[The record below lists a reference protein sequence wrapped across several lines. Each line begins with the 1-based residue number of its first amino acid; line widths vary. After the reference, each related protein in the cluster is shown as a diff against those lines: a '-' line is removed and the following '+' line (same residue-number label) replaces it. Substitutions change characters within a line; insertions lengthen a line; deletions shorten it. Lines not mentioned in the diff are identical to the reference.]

1 MVGRKLLL
9 TSIGILV
16 CGALALLPA
25 AAGGAIVASA
35 NGGYQWTIEEDD
47 VFGVKVVNRSLT
59 VNARRHEDG
68 SVAGVFQYH
77 QLFLENFFHVT
88 LSVTCFEVYDGN
100 RAKVG
105 GVIEVSN
112 DPRLPPGAF
121 GWFQAID
128 NGQGAGADPDQ
139 STLVGFGSEEENE
152 SFCNSPAGPNF
163 GPWDVTGNLQ
173 VSG

>member
-1 MVGRKLLL
+1 MLAMKPVLA
-9 TSIGILV
+9 SIVILG
-16 CGALALLPA
+16 CGALSLLPA
-25 AAGGAIVASA
+25 AADGPIMATA
-35 NGGYQWTIEEDD
+35 NGGYQWTIAADD
-47 VFGVKVVNRSLT
+47 VFGVEVVNRSLT
-59 VNARRHEDG
+59 VNARQHADG

-77 QLFLENFFHVT
+77 QLFLDNFIHVT

-112 DPRLPPGAF
+112 DPRVPPGVF

-128 NGQGAGADPDQ
+128 NGEGAGSDPDQ
-139 STLVGFGSEEENE
+139 STLVGFGTEEQNE
-152 SFCNSPAGPNF
+152 AFCNSPAGPNF